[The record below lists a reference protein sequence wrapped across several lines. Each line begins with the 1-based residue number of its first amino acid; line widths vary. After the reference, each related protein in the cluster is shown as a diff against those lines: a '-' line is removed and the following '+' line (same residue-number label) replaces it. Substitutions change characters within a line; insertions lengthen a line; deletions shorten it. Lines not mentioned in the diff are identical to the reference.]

1 MSEHQHDGRQVL
13 GDRIRTL
20 EDEFFRRE
28 DQRLMD
34 RLRELK
40 QREVSREALSKASG
54 ITNPS
59 ILDTLIDLGIR
70 PEIVGALAIIPLV
83 EVAWA
88 DGSIDGRERQAIL
101 ERAQKSGIEA
111 GSPGHDLL
119 ASWLERRPEPKLLTS
134 WIHLVEGIC
143 ESLGRDEVAALRT
156 GLVERTRAVARASGG
171 VLGVGSVSSAE
182 AEMIKQLES
191 AFRSP

>member
-1 MSEHQHDGRQVL
+1 MPEHQHDGRPIL
-13 GDRIRTL
+13 GDRVKTL

-40 QREVSREALSKASG
+40 QNEITRDALAKASG
-54 ITNPS
+54 ISNQV
-59 ILDTLIDLGIR
+59 ILDKLLDLGIR

-88 DGSIDGRERQAIL
+88 DGSIDGREKQTIL
-101 ERAQKSGIEA
+101 ERAHKSGIEP

-119 ASWLERRPEPKLLTS
+119 ASWLERQPEPKLLTS
-134 WIHLVEGIC
+134 WIHLMQGIC
-143 ESLGRDEVAALRT
+143 ESLSCDEVATLRA
-156 GLVERTRAVARASGG
+156 GLVERTRGVAKASGG
-171 VLGVGSVSSAE
+171 LLGVGSVSSAE
-182 AEMIKQLES
+182 AEMIRHLES
-191 AFRSP
+191 AFRSS